1 MDRVLF
7 PDGPPGDLPDTLQ
20 ERYDRM
26 NLRYAVGV
34 LMTNRDLVRRLAAA
48 AAGTSRDVPAGTSRT
63 GRG

>member
-1 MDRVLF
+1 VLF

-34 LMTNRDLVRRLAAA
+34 LMTNRDLARRLAAA
-48 AAGTSRDVPAGTSRT
+48 AGLSSDDVPAGTSPT
-63 GRG
+63 PRG